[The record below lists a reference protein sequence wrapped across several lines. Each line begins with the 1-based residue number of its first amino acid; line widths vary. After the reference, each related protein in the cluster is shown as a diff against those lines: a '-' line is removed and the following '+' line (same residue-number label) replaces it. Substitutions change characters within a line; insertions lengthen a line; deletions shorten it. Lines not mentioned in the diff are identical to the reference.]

1 VDNLRLIRDV
11 VHVRE
16 LPAPSASQLLWTPPD
31 AADNKTP
38 GSVIPG
44 IVTAVGPDVTQV
56 AVGDRVWYEVEMG
69 FARLPG
75 DTDTRVMRED
85 DIFGVEL

>member
-1 VDNLRLIRDV
+1 MRLIRDV

-16 LPAPSASQLLWTPPD
+16 IQAPPLSTVLWVPVD
-31 AADNKTP
+31 RNKTP
-38 GSVIPG
+38 GTVIPG
-44 IVTAVGPDVTQV
+44 EVVRVGPDVTQV

-75 DTDTRVMRED
+75 ADTDIRVMRED
-85 DIFGVEL
+85 DIFGVEVAG

>member
-1 VDNLRLIRDV
+1 MRLIRDV

-16 LPAPSASQLLWTPPD
+16 IQAPPLSQTLWTPPD
-31 AADNKTP
+31 ASGNKTP

-44 IVTAVGPDVTQV
+44 EVVAVGPDVTQV

-69 FARLPG
+69 FARLP
-75 DTDTRVMRED
+75 DDTRVMRED
-85 DIFGVEL
+85 DIFGVEG